1 LWIVA
6 IVLVLVLV
14 LVAVAVAAG
23 QLAGGF
29 VLPGRRRS
37 AGRRVAATVASVGL
51 LLGLVADPAAASGD
65 DAVIGRTVRVGS
77 VQVPT
82 AAAFR
87 LRSFNGTSPNDPSSV
102 VGAVHAVNRIEG
114 GTVVYYSMAVEGSAE
129 PDSPTYSYS
138 VFSAANRQLANVTL
152 LVPQSGMAYEVL
164 TAGGRWFASS
174 DEALSWKRDGELL
187 VGYAVF
193 PELPASVTSVQVK
206 IGTQGQVVA
215 GSIPVG
221 QGVLTPTVDSA
232 QVALGSGWP
241 VVPQGSELAGADP
254 AAVTFPLYVR
264 TGTADGSVSSTEGN
278 KQVES
283 TLAADV
289 LFAKDSADLSAT
301 AQAALAQVGADL
313 KARGAGQVVVSGYT
327 DSDGTA
333 AYNLD
338 LSRRR
343 AQAVADALTPLAGSA
358 VSFSVMGKGEADP
371 VADNSTPEGQQANR
385 RVTVA
390 YQVVAR

>member
-1 LWIVA
+1 MV
-6 IVLVLVLV
+6 
-14 LVAVAVAAG
+14 
-23 QLAGGF
+23 
-29 VLPGRRRS
+29 
-37 AGRRVAATVASVGL
+37 VASVGL
-51 LLGLVADPAAASGD
+51 LVGLGAATAAGSGD
-65 DAVIGRTVRVGS
+65 GPVAGQTVTVGS

-82 AAAFR
+82 AATFR
-87 LRSFNGTSPNDPSSV
+87 LRSFNGTSLADPSYV

-114 GTVVYYSMAVEGSAE
+114 GTVLYYSMAVEGSAK
-129 PDSPTYSYS
+129 PATSKFSYS
-138 VFSAANRQLANVTL
+138 AFSAANQQLADVTL

-164 TAGGRWFASS
+164 NAGGRWFASP
-174 DEALSWKRDGELL
+174 DEALSWQRDGELL

-206 IGTQGQVVA
+206 LGTQGQVVA

-221 QGVLTPTVDSA
+221 RGVLTPTVASA

-241 VVPQGSELAGADP
+241 VVPQGSALAGADA

-264 TGTADGSVSSTEGN
+264 TGTEDGSVASTEGN

-289 LFAKDSADLSAT
+289 LFAKDSADLSGS

-313 KARGAGQVVVSGYT
+313 KARGTGQVVVTGYT
-327 DSDGTA
+327 DSDGTD

-338 LSRRR
+338 LSQRR
-343 AQAVADALTPLAGSA
+343 AQAVANALTPLSGSA
-358 VSFSVMGKGEADP
+358 VSFSMVGKGEADP

-390 YQVVAR
+390 YQVVAK